1 MEKITVNERLK
12 MLRTENGLTQTELAK
27 ALHIGQTTVAAY
39 ERSHDPNLYS
49 LIAYADYF
57 ECTLDYLAGRED
69 APLPYALTQ
78 DERELVRLFRTL
90 KPAAKEFALKQLE
103 TLSVSLLNRT

>member
-12 MLRTENGLTQTELAK
+12 LLRTENGLTQTELAK

-57 ECTLDYLAGRED
+57 ECTLDYLAGRERT
-69 APLPYALTQ
+69 PLPYVLATE
-78 DERELVRLFRTL
+78 ERELVRLFRTL
-90 KPAAKEFALKQLE
+90 KPAAKEYALEQLKL
-103 TLSVSLLNRT
+103 LSLSPLNRS